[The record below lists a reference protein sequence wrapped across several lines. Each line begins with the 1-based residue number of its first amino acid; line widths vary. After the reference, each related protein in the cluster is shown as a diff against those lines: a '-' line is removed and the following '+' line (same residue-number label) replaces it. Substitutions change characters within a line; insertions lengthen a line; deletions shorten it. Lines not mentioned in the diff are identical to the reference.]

1 MYATFLALHSVF
13 RWLVLASLVYAICTS
28 IEGLIS
34 KRPYSKADNIT
45 RIITNTISHTQLLIG
60 FTLYFVLSPLTQYFL
75 KNGSEGNHQMWFF
88 GIYHIVMMFL
98 SIVVMTIGGSIA
110 KRAKTDQAK
119 FKSIAIWFS
128 VALFLILLAIPWFRP
143 YFRNF

>member
-1 MYATFLALHSVF
+1 MYATFLAIHSVF
-13 RWLVLASLVYAICTS
+13 RWLVLASLVYAIFTS

-34 KRPYSKADNIT
+34 KRPYTKTDNTI

-60 FTLYFVLSPLTQYFL
+60 FTLYFVLSPVTQYFL
-75 KNGSEGNHQMWFF
+75 KNGSEDNHQMWFF
-88 GIYHIVMMFL
+88 GIYHIAMMFL

-110 KRAKTDQAK
+110 KRAKTDRAK
-119 FKSIAIWFS
+119 FKTIAIWFS
-128 VALFLILLAIPWFRP
+128 VALLLILLVIPWFRP

>member
-13 RWLVLASLVYAICTS
+13 RWLVLASLVYAIFTS
-28 IEGLIS
+28 IEGLIN
-34 KRPYSKADNIT
+34 KRPYMKTDNII

-60 FTLYFVLSPLTQYFL
+60 FTLYFVLSPVTQHFL

-88 GIYHIVMMFL
+88 GIYHIAMMFF

-110 KRAKTDQAK
+110 KRAKTDQTK
-119 FKSIAIWFS
+119 FKTIAIWFS
-128 VALFLILLAIPWFRP
+128 VALLLILLAIPWFRP

>member
-13 RWLVLASLVYAICTS
+13 RWLVLASLVYAIFIS

-34 KRPYSKADNIT
+34 KRPYTKADNIT
-45 RIITNTISHTQLLIG
+45 RIITNAISHTQLLLG
-60 FTLYFVLSPLTQYFL
+60 FTLYFVLSPITQHFL
-75 KNGSEGNHQMWFF
+75 KNGSEDNHQMWFF

-110 KRAKTDQAK
+110 KRAKTDQTK
-119 FKSIAIWFS
+119 FKITAIGFS
-128 VALFLILLAIPWFRP
+128 LALLLILLAIPWFRP